1 MSMLELRRVSKV
13 CGRGT
18 QRAEAA
24 VMRAQRTANE
34 PTLSRAYWAIW
45 PCALAEEAGPGGQ
58 VGGDVRGDDPAR
70 VDLPGL
76 GRYL

>member
-1 MSMLELRRVSKV
+1 
-13 CGRGT
+13 
-18 QRAEAA
+18 
-24 VMRAQRTANE
+24 
-34 PTLSRAYWAIW
+34 LSRAYWAIW